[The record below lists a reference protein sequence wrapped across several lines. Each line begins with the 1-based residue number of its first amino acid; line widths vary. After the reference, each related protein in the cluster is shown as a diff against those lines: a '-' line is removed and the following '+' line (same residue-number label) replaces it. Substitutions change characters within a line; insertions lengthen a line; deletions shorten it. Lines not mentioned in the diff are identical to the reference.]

1 MAMAENAQA
10 AETQGPSPVVQ
21 GRTVKVIARV
31 RPVTEA
37 DGPQAQTSLLVV
49 PTGASARVI
58 TLNNPTDKRTARQF
72 KLDAVLAPD
81 AHQVGLQVNTGL
93 HVDTCTARP

>member
-1 MAMAENAQA
+1 MAEASPAKAEA
-10 AETQGPSPVVQ
+10 ASDTQIPPVVQ
-21 GRTVKVIARV
+21 GRTVKVVARV

-37 DGPQAQTSLLVV
+37 DGSQAQTSLLVV

-72 KLDAVLAPD
+72 KLDAVLGPD
-81 AHQVGLQVNTGL
+81 AQQVRST
-93 HVDTCTARP
+93 